1 MIAVIR
7 RGRRPPCPALPPWSL
22 CPVWAAVRLVVPV
35 LRVVSGCGT
44 HRLVL
49 SRASLV
55 GGRSVDV
62 MIAHKSSSRADPVS
76 VYPMGV

>member
-1 MIAVIR
+1 MIAVS
-7 RGRRPPCPALPPWSL
+7 G
-22 CPVWAAVRLVVPV
+22 VAAVAAVPGVGGGVRLVVPV

-62 MIAHKSSSRADPVS
+62 MIAHESSSRADPAS